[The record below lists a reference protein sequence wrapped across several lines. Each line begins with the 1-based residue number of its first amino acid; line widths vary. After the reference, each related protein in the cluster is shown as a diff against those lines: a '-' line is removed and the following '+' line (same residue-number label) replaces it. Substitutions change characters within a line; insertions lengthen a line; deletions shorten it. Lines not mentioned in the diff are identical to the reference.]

1 MFVRNVCVC
10 DGGSSKEGFEVGL
23 LLLCEVLFLF
33 VLLIFF
39 YFEFIDK
46 GGRNCISVGKSCE
59 K

>member
-1 MFVRNVCVC
+1 MCVC
-10 DGGSSKEGFEVGL
+10 DSGSSKEGFEVGL